1 MKPVLLVSITLLV
14 VQTPP
19 VLEIQ
24 FWNLENFFDCK
35 DGGTTASDAEFSARG
50 QRHWT
55 RKRYDAKCSAVAKTI
70 LWTGDRTGRLPDVVA
85 VAEVENRR
93 VLADLTRNT
102 PLRKAGYGIIHYDSP
117 DPRGIDVALIYRTK
131 VLRPVCSAPIHI
143 PGIATRDILL
153 AGFVGAEDA
162 HPPDTL
168 YLLVNHHPSKYG
180 GPSSAPRRA
189 AAIARLRAVCDSLQA
204 LGARKIILTG
214 DFNDTPDNPL
224 FGSLGMRNL
233 AEPLASRGE
242 GTIRFG
248 GRWELIDMFFV
259 PEGLDATMEI
269 LRPPFLLVR
278 DNVHP
283 GQKPFRTWSGPRYA
297 GGVSDHLPILLTLPG
312 DLP

>member
-50 QRHWT
+50 ERHWT

-131 VLRPVCSAPIHI
+131 V
-143 PGIATRDILL
+143 
-153 AGFVGAEDA
+153 